1 MVSTYLSYD
10 LINRDMKKSLNR
22 VAQDAITARET
33 SYYKENIAKVK
44 DLDEFLGDYK
54 LYSYAMDA
62 FGLSEMTYAKA
73 FMKKVLES
81 DLNDDNS
88 FANKLTD
95 ERYREFAA
103 AFNFSAATETPQ
115 TDAQLDDMIGLY
127 KSSIDDMDKTTAEE
141 TRYYKAI
148 VGSVDNVDKLL
159 QNDRT
164 RAYMFKVFDVDE
176 ASYSYTHIRGLLT
189 SDLDDP
195 NSYLNQKYGAE
206 NTDAVT
212 KLATKGNIELHSQV
226 QARITTIDATLV
238 APGLSEEGKKQLQ
251 DERVERVAQLAQLE
265 AVLPPKAQWDATLKA
280 ITAEQT
286 ELTATVNRYNTMAQL
301 AAAFEFKPDGSVE
314 VGKAQTAE
322 NLKTMTDTYIS
333 KSPRVTP
340 TVAILNKEYFEKR
353 ISEATSLADLNLSG
367 DARLKD
373 YIVAAFGMN
382 ANITVAATLEII
394 LTSDPNDPESRLNK
408 DYGGKEPYLSLNKA
422 FNFNTDGSL
431 PIGKKAQT
439 ADQTKTTNDGY
450 MTHYNDKDDAADARA
465 LVLYNNDIK
474 SITSVKDFISSS
486 AVYNYAL
493 KAVGLDPTKVE
504 IRTIRQVLQ
513 SDIQDPK
520 SFVNKLGD
528 ERYVK
533 LAELFNFKSDGAVGA
548 PILAQSEFQLQS
560 ISADYIKAKSA
571 FGTAADK
578 KTAEAEAKY
587 YGEEIQKVKK
597 LDDLLA
603 NKRLTAFAMISFG
616 IDPES
621 VTPEKLK
628 EIFKSDLED
637 PDSAVNQE
645 TNTAFRRLVTSFN
658 FDTEGKMLRE
668 DRSQVQNRRGLYET
682 LDSYLRQTLETQAGN
697 DNAGVRLALYFE
709 RTAKTTTSYYSIL
722 ADTPLQEFINAT
734 FGIPDEVAAAE
745 VDAQVATMQKFFDIK
760 DFQDPEK
767 VKKLIAR
774 FTVMYDSQNAT
785 DPIMALFNGSGSA
798 GISGDTLL
806 AVAMLRAG

>member
-103 AFNFSAATETPQ
+103 SFNFSGSTATLQ
-115 TDAQLDDMIGLY
+115 TEAQLDDMIGLY
-127 KSSIDDMDKTTAEE
+127 KSSIDDLDATTAEE

-148 VGSVDNVDKLL
+148 IGTVDNVDKLL

-164 RAYMFKVFDVDE
+164 RGYMFKVFGIDE
-176 ASYSYTHIRGLLT
+176 STYTYSHVRGLLT
-189 SDLDDP
+189 SDAGDP
-195 NSYLNQKYGAE
+195 NSYLNQKYGAAY
-206 NTDAVT
+206 TDAVA
-212 KLATKGNIELHSQV
+212 KLATKGNIELYPKV
-226 QARITTIDATLV
+226 EARITEIDKDLAKT
-238 APGLSEEGKKQLQ
+238 GITDEEKQKLQ
-251 DERVERVAQLAQLE
+251 DERAERVTQLGQLE
-265 AVLPPKAQWDATLKA
+265 AVLPPKAEWDATLKA
-280 ITAEQT
+280 ITAEASKFN
-286 ELTATVNRYNTMAQL
+286 ATVNQYNSMAEL
-301 AAAFEFKPDGSVE
+301 AAAYEFKADGSVA
-314 VGKAQTAE
+314 VGQAQKADNVAI
-322 NLKTMTDTYIS
+322 MTQSYITL
-333 KSPRVTP
+333 SPRVTP
-340 TVAILNKEYFEKR
+340 TVATLNRDYFESKIGSIKTVAELVADTR
-353 ISEATSLADLNLSG
+353 LLNYIKTAFDLTGVTIVTATIKNILTADLN
-367 DARLKD
+367 DPAN
-373 YIVAAFGMN
+373 YIATFGN
-382 ANITVAATLEII
+382 
-394 LTSDPNDPESRLNK
+394 NDPKYIALRE
-408 DYGGKEPYLSLNKA
+408 A
-422 FNFNTDGSL
+422 FNFKADGTL
-431 PIGKKAQT
+431 AAGDTPQT
-439 ADQTKTTNDGY
+439 SAQTKTTTSGY
-450 MTHYNDKDDAADARA
+450 MTHYNDKDDAADVKA
-465 LVLYNNDIK
+465 LNLFKNDVK
-474 SITSVKDFISSS
+474 GVTSVKDFLSRS
-486 AVYNYAL
+486 AVFDYAL

-504 IRTIRQVLQ
+504 MRTIRQVLQ

-533 LAELFNFKSDGAVGA
+533 LAELFNFKSDGTVGA
-548 PILAQSEFQLQS
+548 PILAQSELQLQS
-560 ISADYIKAKSA
+560 VSADYIKTKSA

-578 KTAEAEAKY
+578 KKAEDEAKY
-587 YGEEIQKVKK
+587 YNEEIQKVKK

-603 NKRLTAFAMISFG
+603 NKRLTTFAMEAFG
-616 IDPES
+616 IDAES

-628 EIFKSDLED
+628 EIFKSDLDD
-637 PDSAVNQE
+637 PNSAVNQE
-645 TNTAFRRLVTSFN
+645 TNTAFRRLVTAFN

-668 DRSQVQNRRGLYET
+668 DRSQIQNRHGLYET
-682 LDSYLRQTLETQAGN
+682 LDSYLRQTLETQAGEE
-697 DNAGVRLALYFE
+697 NAGVRLALYFE
-709 RTAKTTTSYYSIL
+709 RMAKSTTSYYSIL

-734 FGIPDEVAAAE
+734 FGIPDEIANAE
-745 VDAQVATMQKFFDIK
+745 VDAQVNTMQKFFDIK

>member
-33 SYYKENIAKVK
+33 NYYKENIAKVK
-44 DLDEFLGDYK
+44 TLDEFMGDYK

-73 FMKKVLES
+73 FMKQVLES

-88 FANKLTD
+88 FANRLSD
-95 ERYREFAA
+95 ERYRDFAA

-115 TDAQLDDMIGLY
+115 TDAQLDDLIGLY

-159 QNDRT
+159 QNDRA

-176 ASYSYTHIRGLLT
+176 SSYSYAHIRGLLT
-189 SDLDDP
+189 SDMDDP
-195 NSYLNQKYGAE
+195 NSYLNQKYGADYNAAAE
-206 NTDAVT
+206 
-212 KLATKGNIELHSQV
+212 KIATRSGIQRH
-226 QARITTIDATLV
+226 
-238 APGLSEEGKKQLQ
+238 P
-251 DERVERVAQLAQLE
+251 E
-265 AVLPPKAQWDATLKA
+265 AVKELAAVNADLAKTDLTPKDRTDKENKKVDLEKELASLNSSLPPESTWDATVKA
-280 ITAEQT
+280 IDAELT
-286 ELTATVNRYNTMAQL
+286 KLTATTTQYNKMAKI
-301 AAAFEFKPDGSVE
+301 AAAFEFNPDGSVE
-314 VGKAQTAE
+314 VGKAQTAD
-322 NLKTMTDTYIS
+322 NLTTMTDTYIT

-340 TVAILNKEYFEKR
+340 TVAVLNQEYFEKR
-353 ISEATSLADLNLSG
+353 ISEATSLADLNLSN
-367 DARLKD
+367 DTRLKD
-373 YIVAAFGMN
+373 YIIAAFGMK
-382 ANITVAATLEII
+382 ANITVAATIEMI
-394 LTSDPNDPESRLNK
+394 LTSDPDDPASRLNAE
-408 DYGGKEPYLSLNKA
+408 YGGKEPYLSLNKA

-431 PIGKKAQT
+431 PIGVKAQT
-439 ADQTKTTNDGY
+439 AEQTKSTKDGY
-450 MTHYNDKDDAADARA
+450 MTRYNDTDDAADARA
-465 LVLYNNDIK
+465 LVLYNSDIK
-474 SITSVKDFISSS
+474 SITSVSDFVSST
-486 AVYNYAL
+486 AVYDYAL
-493 KAVGLDPTKVE
+493 KAVGLDPKKVE
-504 IRTIRQVLQ
+504 VRTIRQVLQ

-533 LAELFNFKSDGAVGA
+533 LAELFNFKSDGSVGA
-548 PILAQSEFQLQS
+548 PILAQSEFQVQS

-587 YGEEIQKVKK
+587 YGEEMQKVKK

-603 NKRLTAFAMISFG
+603 NKRLTTFAMISFG

-645 TNTAFRRLVTSFN
+645 TNAAFRRLVTAFN

-668 DRSQVQNRRGLYET
+668 DRSQIQNRRGLYET

-697 DNAGVRLALYFE
+697 ENAGVRLALYFE
-709 RTAKTTTSYYSIL
+709 RMAKTTTSYYTIL

-734 FGIPDEVAAAE
+734 FGIPDELSNAE
-745 VDAQVATMQKFFDIK
+745 VDTQVDTMKKYFDIE

-774 FTVMYDSQNAT
+774 FTVMYDSENT
-785 DPIMALFNGSGSA
+785 SDPIMTLFNGSASA